1 LFGICP
7 QKGRFI
13 VHLRHLSV
21 NGSRRLNCAK
31 FEFAVSLMIVHDR
44 LKFLVSV
51 IPGRT
56 FLKDNSSI
64 QYDPQDGGAWMKK
77 FSAPKAGHAILDV
90 FKRRRRVFSV
100 VTLITFVA
108 LAALVLSLTP
118 KSIATT
124 KVKLDPT
131 RDALAAG
138 EQKLRPEAPDQ
149 VLVDTEV
156 SVMKSRDVARAVVE
170 KLHLDK
176 KAEFAGALANASASS
191 PGARSVILDEV
202 SDRVLSGLEVERE
215 KGTYIVG
222 LSFTAKKAADAAQI
236 ANAFADAYIDQS
248 LVSRTGTAGQ
258 QAKFLQKSVADLK
271 RKLEDSDRQF
281 AQYASKAGVMAG
293 RGGGDGFSGTVTDA
307 EVAPLTSQVAEAES
321 DAAAAASKLASARA
335 QVAAGG
341 MDSIANVLDSPVV
354 TSLRQQRAEVAR
366 ELGDSHSRYGPNHPI
381 TIMAKERADRID
393 QQISD
398 EGRRILASLT
408 SDAASTSAR
417 ASALRSQLATLRG
430 QQASNTRASVVATS
444 LQLRSDSD
452 REAYNREREQF
463 QQVNQLAN
471 NTMSQATIV
480 EPASAKIVKSS
491 PNKPFYLVLGLIVAA
506 CVGGGVI
513 ATQEALAAGIR
524 MPAELET
531 ELGIPFIVSVPKL
544 KGTSPAGTSPA
555 DIIIDAPV
563 SPFAEAFRIARSTL
577 LSGST
582 TGTQPRIISMMS
594 TLPDEGKT
602 TCSLALSRVLAMS
615 GEKVLLVDC
624 DLRQTGLTRAV
635 GGDGRTGLVEILQDG
650 IDVDRAIYPDR
661 APGLDVISIS
671 APLFTPQ
678 DLFGKQGKM
687 EDLLKT
693 LLGRYDRIVMD
704 CPPLLGVA
712 DARALADF
720 SDAAILLV
728 KWNST
733 PAGSIHAALARFE
746 GDLSLVRGAIFTMV
760 DADSEAIGAMYYSRK
775 YTKYYQNA

>member
-1 LFGICP
+1 
-7 QKGRFI
+7 
-13 VHLRHLSV
+13 
-21 NGSRRLNCAK
+21 
-31 FEFAVSLMIVHDR
+31 M
-44 LKFLVSV
+44 
-51 IPGRT
+51 
-56 FLKDNSSI
+56 KDNTSI
-64 QYDPQDGGAWMKK
+64 RYDAPDGGAPWTKK
-77 FSAPKAGHAILDV
+77 FSAPKAGQAMLDV
-90 FKRRRRVFSV
+90 FKRRRRVFTV
-100 VTLITFVA
+100 VTLVVFML
-108 LAALVLSLTP
+108 LAAAIVSMTP

-156 SVMKSRDVARAVVE
+156 SVMKSRDVARVVVA
-170 KLHLDK
+170 KLGLDK
-176 KAEFAGALANASASS
+176 NPEFAGALASAPITS
-191 PGARSVILDEV
+191 PGARNVILDEV
-202 SDRVLSGLEVERE
+202 SDRVLANLEVERE

-222 LSFTAKKAADAAQI
+222 LSFTAKKPADAARI
-236 ANAFADAYIDQS
+236 ANGFADAYIEQS
-248 LVSRTGTAGQ
+248 LSSRTGTAGQ
-258 QAKFLQKSVADLK
+258 QAKFLEKSVANLK
-271 RKLEDSDRQF
+271 NKLEQSDAQF

-321 DAAAAASKLASARA
+321 EAAAAASKLASARA

-341 MDSIANVLDSPVV
+341 LDSIANVLDSPVV

-366 ELGDSHSRYGPNHPI
+366 ELGDSHSRYGPNHPV
-381 TIMAKERADRID
+381 TVMAKERADRID

-398 EGRRILASLT
+398 EGRRILASLS
-408 SDAASTSAR
+408 SDAAATSAR
-417 ASALRSQLATLRG
+417 ASALRSQLSALRG
-430 QQASNTRASVVATS
+430 QQAANTRASVVATS

-491 PNKPFYLVLGLIVAA
+491 PNKPFYLVIGLVFAA
-506 CVGGGVI
+506 VVGSGVI
-513 ATQEALAAGIR
+513 GAQEALATGLR
-524 MPAELET
+524 MPADLEN

-577 LSGST
+577 LSGGT
-582 TGTQPRIISMMS
+582 DTTQPRIISMMS

-602 TCSLALSRVLAMS
+602 TCSLAIARVLAMS
-615 GEKVLLVDC
+615 GEKVLLMDC
-624 DLRQTGLTRAV
+624 DLRQIGLTRAV
-635 GGDGRTGLVEILQDG
+635 GGEGRTGLVEILQDG
-650 IDVDRAIYPDR
+650 VDVDRAIYPDR

-687 EDLLKT
+687 EPLLKS
-693 LLGRYDRIVMD
+693 LLLRYDRIVLD

-728 KWNST
+728 KWNNT
-733 PAGSIHAALARFE
+733 PASSVHAALARFE

-760 DADSEAIGAMYYSRK
+760 DANSEAIGAMYYSRK
-775 YTKYYQNA
+775 YTKYYQTA